1 MRANKI
7 TFTVTIECLHK
18 DCIPNLLCKVLE
30 NLEQEYQEGDL
41 IAEDGDSVTWSI
53 DQEEVNF

>member
-7 TFTVTIECLHK
+7 TFTVTIECLRK
-18 DCIPNLLCKVLE
+18 DTIPPMLGQVLE
-30 NLEQEYQEGDL
+30 NLDKGLHEGDL
-41 IAEDGDSVTWSI
+41 IAEEGDSVTWSI